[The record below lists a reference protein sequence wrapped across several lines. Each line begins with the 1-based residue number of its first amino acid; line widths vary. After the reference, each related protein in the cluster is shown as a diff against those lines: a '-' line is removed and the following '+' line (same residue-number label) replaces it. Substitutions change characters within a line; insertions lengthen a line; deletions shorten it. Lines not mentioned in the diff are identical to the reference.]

1 MRLAR
6 YVKIMLIKFVYH
18 VLNVNKLISIYIVLD
33 IITIYV
39 LLFDLILKSLAI
51 ASKV

>member
-6 YVKIMLIKFVYH
+6 CVEITLIKFVYY
-18 VLNVNKLISIYIVLD
+18 VLNVSKLISIYIVLD

-51 ASKV
+51 ASRV

>member
-6 YVKIMLIKFVYH
+6 YVEITLIKFVYY
-18 VLNVNKLISIYIVLD
+18 VLNVNKLISICIVLD

-39 LLFDLILKSLAI
+39 LLFNLILKLFAI
-51 ASKV
+51 ASRV

>member
-6 YVKIMLIKFVYH
+6 YVEITLIKFIYYVFD
-18 VLNVNKLISIYIVLD
+18 VIKLISIYIVLD

-39 LLFDLILKSLAI
+39 LLFNLILKSLAI